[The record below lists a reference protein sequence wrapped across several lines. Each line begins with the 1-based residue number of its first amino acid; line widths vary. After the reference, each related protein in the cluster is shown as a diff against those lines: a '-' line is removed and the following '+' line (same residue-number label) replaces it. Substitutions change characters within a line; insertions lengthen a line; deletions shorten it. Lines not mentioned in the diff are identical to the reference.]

1 MFNSVAWFD
10 TSFTLNDLWFM
21 IKGAGTTLLLT
32 FWAVLGGTLLGAA
45 FGLARASSPWWLNAP
60 IGFVLDIFRSVPLLI
75 QFVLANSFKS
85 IVGLNWGPFTV
96 GCVVLAAYTAAY
108 CTEIVRAGIL
118 AVPVT
123 TRRAARSLGMTWR
136 QDLISIVF
144 PIALR
149 VALPSWIGLSLGV
162 MKDTALVL
170 WIGIVELLR
179 SAQIIVTRIQEPLFV
194 LSLAGLIYFVMS
206 FPIARLG
213 ARLEKRWRAID

>member
-1 MFNSVAWFD
+1 MFNFVASFD

-21 IKGAGTTLLLT
+21 IKGAGTTLALT

-45 FGLARASSPWWLNAP
+45 FGVARASLPWWLNAP

-96 GCVVLAAYTAAY
+96 GCVVLAVYTAAY

-118 AVPVT
+118 AVPT
-123 TRRAARSLGMTWR
+123 NTRRAARSLGMTWR

-206 FPIARLG
+206 FP
-213 ARLEKRWRAID
+213 

>member
-1 MFNSVAWFD
+1 MLNYVAWFD

-60 IGFVLDIFRSVPLLI
+60 MGFVLDIFRSVPLLI

-85 IVGLNWGPFTV
+85 IIGLNWGPFTV

-118 AVPVT
+118 AVPT
-123 TRRAARSLGMTWR
+123 TTGRAARSLGMTWR
-136 QDLISIVF
+136 QDLTSIVF

-194 LSLAGLIYFVMS
+194 LSLAGLIYFMMS

-213 ARLEKRWRAID
+213 ARLEKRWRSID

>member
-1 MFNSVAWFD
+1 MFNFVASFD

-21 IKGAGTTLLLT
+21 IKGAGTTLALT

-45 FGLARASSPWWLNAP
+45 FGVARASLPWWLNAP

-118 AVPVT
+118 AVPMT

-213 ARLEKRWRAID
+213 SRLEKRWRAID

>member
-1 MFNSVAWFD
+1 
-10 TSFTLNDLWFM
+10 
-21 IKGAGTTLLLT
+21 
-32 FWAVLGGTLLGAA
+32 
-45 FGLARASSPWWLNAP
+45 
-60 IGFVLDIFRSVPLLI
+60 LLI

-85 IVGLNWGPFTV
+85 IIGLNWGPFTV

>member
-85 IVGLNWGPFTV
+85 IIGLNWGPFTV

-136 QDLISIVF
+136 QDLTSIVF

-194 LSLAGLIYFVMS
+194 LSLAGLIYFMMS

-213 ARLEKRWRAID
+213 ARLEKRWRSID

>member
-1 MFNSVAWFD
+1 MLNYVAWFD

-45 FGLARASSPWWLNAP
+45 FGVARASSPWWLNAP
-60 IGFVLDIFRSVPLLI
+60 MGFVLDIFRSVPLLI

-85 IVGLNWGPFTV
+85 IIGLNWGPFTV

-118 AVPVT
+118 AVPT
-123 TRRAARSLGMTWR
+123 TTGRAARSLGMTWR
-136 QDLISIVF
+136 QDLTSIVF

-194 LSLAGLIYFVMS
+194 LSLAGLIYFMMS

-213 ARLEKRWRAID
+213 ARLEKRWRSID

>member
-85 IVGLNWGPFTV
+85 IIGLNWGPFTV

-136 QDLISIVF
+136 QDLTSIVF